1 MKNKLKPLHF
11 ISTILLSLTIALF
24 LIPLTGINTYA
35 ATPSK
40 TTNTAALNS
49 FQLNHDVVTIAPGQ
63 TITLSAKQTSD
74 ETLIKNIKWG
84 TYYSNIAVNS
94 SGKVTGKRNGFSLV
108 YADAPGYKR
117 AYCVVLVEAPVQAIR
132 FNEAS
137 VSLNI
142 GETYR
147 LNPVFSPSNA
157 VKKTLTYSSDNP
169 SAVTVDKK
177 GNILA
182 VGIGTANITASSKNY
197 RKASISV
204 TVKDNK
210 PVTSIS
216 LQSSVTI
223 GKGETT
229 MLNPVIL
236 PADASDK
243 TLYTSVS
250 TPGIISLSDFNVTG
264 INNGT
269 TSVALSSSNGI
280 NASCNII
287 VKDAPESIKFNN
299 SNFSLGIGESY
310 QLKTTIPAN
319 SASKITYSSSN
330 TSVCTVTENGKIL
343 GVSSGTSVISAE
355 TFNGKRASFTITV
368 KPAPETMTLNMS
380 EVTLGFGETVR
391 LITHVDSAHASWQRK
406 FVSSDNNIASVD
418 AYGNIRTKAT
428 GTAIITAYA
437 FNNVS
442 ASCTVTIKN
451 APSSV
456 SINPKQVTLKKGSS
470 DKISYIL
477 PTDSASY
484 KMSFSSTDT
493 SVCTVDQNGT
503 VKAVSTGTAD
513 IIVSTFNGKTAKCS
527 VSVTVKD
534 NKPVTSISLQSSVTI
549 GKGETTML
557 NPVILPA
564 DASDKTLYTSVSTP
578 GIISLSDFNVTGINN
593 GTTSVALSS
602 SNGINASCNIIV
614 KDAPES
620 IKFNNSNF
628 SLGIGESY
636 QLKTTIPA
644 NSASKITYSSSN
656 TSVCTVTE
664 NGKILGVSSGTSVIS
679 AETFNGKRASFTI
692 TVKPAPETMTL
703 NMSEVTLGFG
713 ETVRLITH
721 VDSAHAS
728 WQRKFVSSDNNI
740 ASVDAYGNIR
750 TKATGT
756 AIITAYAFNNVS
768 ASCTVTIKNAPSS
781 VSINPKQVTLKK
793 GSSDKISYILPT
805 DSASY
810 KMSFSSTDTS
820 VCTVDQ
826 NGTVKAVSTGTADII
841 VSTFNGKTAKCSVTV
856 SGGSLM
862 KTIKPICQHPELPT
876 GCEIT
881 ALTTVLNYYGYNVTK
896 EEISDY
902 YLEKGNAWETDFHE
916 KFAGDPRS
924 VYSYGCYSPV
934 IVETANKYL
943 KEKNSSLRATEL
955 KNVEFEKLF
964 EYTDNDIPVIIWT
977 TIDLNPGYYSAT
989 WTCTNGKTVTWY
1001 ANEHCMVLV
1010 GHSGEK
1016 VFVCD
1021 PTYGTLT
1028 GYDAELFKTR
1038 YNELFKQA
1046 VIIK

>member
-132 FNEAS
+132 FNEAY
-137 VSLNI
+137 VSLNL

-216 LQSSVTI
+216 LKSSVTI

-269 TSVALSSSNGI
+269 TSVTLSSSNGV

-299 SNFSLGIGESY
+299 SNFALGIGESF

-355 TFNGKRASFTITV
+355 TFNGKKASFTITV

-380 EVTLGFGETVR
+380 KVTLGFGETVR

-406 FVSSDNNIASVD
+406 FVSSNNNVASVD
-418 AYGNIRTKAT
+418 TYGNIKTKAT

-456 SINPKQVTLKKGSS
+456 SIKPKQMTLTKGSS

-503 VKAVSTGTAD
+503 VKAVSAGTAD
-513 IIVSTFNGKTAKCS
+513 IIVSTFN
-527 VSVTVKD
+527 
-534 NKPVTSISLQSSVTI
+534 
-549 GKGETTML
+549 E
-557 NPVILPA
+557 
-564 DASDKTLYTSVSTP
+564 
-578 GIISLSDFNVTGINN
+578 
-593 GTTSVALSS
+593 
-602 SNGINASCNIIV
+602 
-614 KDAPES
+614 
-620 IKFNNSNF
+620 
-628 SLGIGESY
+628 
-636 QLKTTIPA
+636 
-644 NSASKITYSSSN
+644 
-656 TSVCTVTE
+656 
-664 NGKILGVSSGTSVIS
+664 
-679 AETFNGKRASFTI
+679 
-692 TVKPAPETMTL
+692 
-703 NMSEVTLGFG
+703 
-713 ETVRLITH
+713 
-721 VDSAHAS
+721 
-728 WQRKFVSSDNNI
+728 
-740 ASVDAYGNIR
+740 
-750 TKATGT
+750 
-756 AIITAYAFNNVS
+756 
-768 ASCTVTIKNAPSS
+768 
-781 VSINPKQVTLKK
+781 
-793 GSSDKISYILPT
+793 
-805 DSASY
+805 
-810 KMSFSSTDTS
+810 
-820 VCTVDQ
+820 
-826 NGTVKAVSTGTADII
+826 
-841 VSTFNGKTAKCSVTV
+841 KTAKCSVTV

-862 KTIKPICQHPELPT
+862 ETIKPICQHPELPT

-977 TIDLNPGYYSAT
+977 TMDLNPGYYSAT

-1028 GYDAELFKTR
+1028 GYDAALFKTR